1 MKVERLDE
9 IVEQALLDPYRE
21 VVEPEGPSVVPPALE
36 GTPQPAVSSGLS
48 RDTISEFSTE
58 VFRHPIELVLRPHAT
73 VSQIILTRIYQA
85 RTQPE
90 TMMVIERYGSDLV
103 EKLEEIRRFYRVYV
117 ETSAED
123 LLEKEA
129 VRLVKRFFHENPT
142 ENQKNF
148 IRMKRFYEK
157 IRSFQDRAE
166 RHWGDVSKLIDT
178 FGIIPETRP
187 LVKDLPDK
195 HLPEVNSLLR
205 RTTLFLLHL
214 KEYARIEDQSID
226 AVTGNL
232 TVRMVYD
239 PRLNYTLQAALATE
253 DPLLADILKRDSEEK
268 PDVEETESRQDERF
282 IAHNIVIESRS
293 RRLGRS
299 QVFSVPILG
308 SRDWNRSFHYSM
320 EINMGD
326 YQEERSRFDD
336 SFLLVLT
343 REDQERAVQLNQM
356 VGSRG
361 SGIERAGE
369 YHEQMIQILDETAN
383 RLVDED
389 FPGVAKRE
397 IFLYHMGP
405 NTFNAM
411 LSQTLRSLHIGDIFY
426 LNDNNQVIRA
436 TPELVLKKILIDWWI
451 ERFENLDLEEVDSYL
466 TYSRN
471 LELMRTE
478 YISLYELGREIRR
491 KEEPGGSYRTFDGWL
506 RKNRHRIFGL
516 RRYEVFQ
523 RFFPD
528 LLFRM
533 QGE

>member
-1 MKVERLDE
+1 MKVERIDE
-9 IVEQALLDPYRE
+9 IVEKALLDPFRE
-21 VVEPEGPSVVPPALE
+21 VVEPEGPPALP
-36 GTPQPAVSSGLS
+36 GAPDGAASQTVAPA
-48 RDTISEFSTE
+48 RDTTSEFSTE
-58 VFRHPIELVLRPHAT
+58 IFRHPIELVLRPHAT

-117 ETSAED
+117 ETSSED

-129 VRLVKRFFHENPT
+129 SRLVKRFFQENPT

-157 IRSFQDRAE
+157 IRSFQDRVE
-166 RHWGDVSKLIDT
+166 RHWSDVSKLIDT

-187 LVKDLPDK
+187 LVKDLPDR

-214 KEYARIEDQSID
+214 KEYAKIEDQTLD
-226 AVTGNL
+226 TVTGNL
-232 TVRMVYD
+232 TVRMVYN

-253 DPLLADILKRDSEEK
+253 DPLLADLFKRDETK
-268 PDVEETESRQDERF
+268 PEPEETGVTDERS
-282 IAHNIVIESRS
+282 IAHNIVLESRS
-293 RRLGRS
+293 RRQARS
-299 QVFSVPILG
+299 TVFSVPILG

-320 EINMGD
+320 EISMVD
-326 YQEERSRFDD
+326 YQEERSRFDEA
-336 SFLLVLT
+336 FLVVIT
-343 REDQERAVQLNQM
+343 REDQEKAVHLNQ
-356 VGSRG
+356 SAEARG
-361 SGIERAGE
+361 SGLARAVE
-369 YHEQMIQILDETAN
+369 YHEQIVRILDETAN

-405 NTFNAM
+405 NTFYAM

-426 LNDNNQVIRA
+426 LNDNNQVIRT
-436 TPELVLKKILIDWWI
+436 TPELVLKKTVIDWWM

-478 YISLYELGREIRR
+478 YINLYELGREIRR
-491 KEEPGGSYRTFDGWL
+491 KEEPGGSYRTFDTWL

-533 QGE
+533 RDA